1 MTSWQSTL
9 SAILGILGQVGLV
22 LLAIVVVAVLVGC
35 GIAAYAYW
43 LFLRG
48 VEEEA
53 ATREANHRRVRPPQ
67 GAVVPA
73 KPTYIVG
80 TVDLVSAECDSF
92 PPHYIPDGPV
102 VGRTS

>member
-9 SAILGILGQVGLV
+9 SAILGIAGQVGFYLFCGVV
-22 LLAIVVVAVLVGC
+22 LGLLIGC
-35 GIAAYAYW
+35 AIAAYAYW
-43 LFLRG
+43 LFIRG
-48 VEEEA
+48 LEEEA